1 MVTKLAER
9 VKELRKGEG
18 ISQAKLADAIGVDE
32 AFIGLIETGKRKVSV
47 DTLFLLAKH
56 FDVSAD
62 YLLGLK
68 DTYH

>member
-1 MVTKLAER
+1 MEIRLAER
-9 VKELRKGEG
+9 VKELRKDVG
-18 ISQAKLADAIGVDE
+18 ISQAKLAEIISVDK
-32 AFIGLIETGKRKVSV
+32 AFIGHIENGKSRVSV
-47 DTLFLLAKH
+47 ETLILLAKH